1 MYSHLWE
8 TFFSLV
14 RSTKNYSM
22 YNPAVGFPHVID
34 SFSAS
39 NIWRKYD
46 NKRTVDAKSV
56 VPLTNYMSFDIT
68 LAEPQHAW

>member
-1 MYSHLWE
+1 
-8 TFFSLV
+8 
-14 RSTKNYSM
+14 M
-22 YNPAVGFPHVID
+22 YNPAVGFPHIID